1 MYGMENEENQKV
13 KLILDNETYE
23 FNIEDGN
30 TLHLELKNANNEIEV
45 KRKQYSNNFSSGFSR
60 VQFNDTKPVQLSN
73 DVNDLEYESSILN
86 VLKGA
91 DVLDTSDATFNNANN
106 ETEQNS
112 NNELEKH
119 PEEANEPK
127 EVEED
132 NQNKKLASSEKTDT
146 TEIVEEE
153 KITVPEIQ
161 QSEKEVSNDN
171 EENDMYNNSFNIN
184 FFGSDVDEYDDD
196 TDDLEF

>member
-1 MYGMENEENQKV
+1 ENEENQKV

-127 EVEED
+127 EV
-132 NQNKKLASSEKTDT
+132 
-146 TEIVEEE
+146 
-153 KITVPEIQ
+153 
-161 QSEKEVSNDN
+161 
-171 EENDMYNNSFNIN
+171 
-184 FFGSDVDEYDDD
+184 
-196 TDDLEF
+196 